1 MSADGLSGWLGRSRN
16 MRKYIIAICAVTVGI
31 VGCTAYLISGAK
43 SKPAEPTGY
52 TIYVYDN
59 GAAQLDVENVNKII
73 QLHKNTEID
82 GHMYMAGTIILP
94 GDGSEVYY
102 EYPRKDE
109 VRK

>member
-1 MSADGLSGWLGRSRN
+1 
-16 MRKYIIAICAVTVGI
+16 MRKLIIAICAALAGI
-31 VGCTAYLISGAK
+31 AICTAFFIAGAMPK
-43 SKPAEPTGY
+43 TAEPTGY

-59 GAAQLDVENVNKII
+59 GAAQVDVENVNKII

>member
-1 MSADGLSGWLGRSRN
+1 M
-16 MRKYIIAICAVTVGI
+16 
-31 VGCTAYLISGAK
+31 
-43 SKPAEPTGY
+43 
-52 TIYVYDN
+52 YDN
-59 GAAQLDVENVNKII
+59 AQVDVENVNKII

>member
-1 MSADGLSGWLGRSRN
+1 M
-16 MRKYIIAICAVTVGI
+16 
-31 VGCTAYLISGAK
+31 
-43 SKPAEPTGY
+43 
-52 TIYVYDN
+52 YDN
-59 GAAQLDVENVNKII
+59 GAAQVDVENVNKII